1 MEWPVILALTL
12 SIPLILFPAGLAWYL
27 VVGCGYTVL
36 RRGTKKLSCPVNADC
51 QMQPLETDERKI
63 VWQRYSK
70 GYVCASGECL
80 PSA

>member
-12 SIPLILFPAGLAWYL
+12 TIPLILFPAGLAWYI

-36 RRGTKKLSCPVNADC
+36 RRGTKKLSCSVNADC
-51 QMQPLETDERKI
+51 PMQPLITYERKI

-70 GYVCASGECL
+70 GYIRAGGECL